1 MPCKNTTSSIAIIA
15 LIDLLASRGIP
26 LSEIA
31 GKTGVEPEILTNSDI
46 RITVKQLETLW
57 QMAIAESGDSALG
70 LRLRKNYGR
79 DTMHFVSIIARNSLT
94 IYEAVSHWCRFAPLI
109 CEPVRVDMRKEDD
122 IYIVSYANV
131 IPGFQCNSMVEH
143 DFTSMLYFARK
154 FSGQEIDP
162 VEVHFRHDDP
172 GYIDKYEDY
181 FRCPVRFFQIEN
193 AFFFDEKTML
203 ATSETRNRHLQTV
216 LKKHA
221 ESQIQKYSQTD
232 NLIKAVEEFVS
243 THIARGEL
251 DVRAVCTELNMS
263 RSTLY
268 RKLKDHGLTFTGLLK
283 RTRKNLAMIYLKQDM
298 NTTQIAYLLGFT
310 DPSVF
315 HHAFKR
321 WYGESIGEF
330 RKKLISS
337 EKQS

>member
-15 LIDLLASRGIP
+15 LIDLLLSRGVP
-26 LSEIA
+26 LSAISDE
-31 GKTGVEPEILTNSDI
+31 TGISPDVLKHSDV
-46 RITVKQLETLW
+46 RITVRQLDDLW
-57 QMAIAESGDSALG
+57 QLAISESGDNALG
-70 LRLRKNYGR
+70 LRLRKDYGR

-94 IYEAVSHWCRFAPLI
+94 IYEAVTHWCRFAPLI

-122 IYIVSYANV
+122 IYIVSYSNV

-154 FSGQEIDP
+154 FSGQEINP

-172 GYIDKYEDY
+172 GYIEHYEAY
-181 FRCPVRFFQIEN
+181 FRCPVRFNQVEN
-193 AFFFDEKTML
+193 AFFFYEKTML
-203 ATSETRNRHLQTV
+203 ATSETRNKHLQAV

-221 ESQIQKYSQTD
+221 ETQILKYTEKD
-232 NLIKAVEEFVS
+232 NLITAVEEFIS
-243 THIARGEL
+243 IHIARGEL
-251 DVRAVCTELNMS
+251 DIRAVCTKLNMS

-268 RKLKDHGLTFTGLLK
+268 RKLKEQGLTFSGLLK
-283 RTRKNLAMIYLKQDM
+283 RTRKKLALSYLKQEM

-321 WYGESIGEF
+321 WHGESIGAF
-330 RKKLISS
+330 RKRLRSS
-337 EKQS
+337 ENQ